1 MAAGGWGWGVGSGWP
16 LAAQA
21 VPGGGGLS
29 PEHAA
34 FLDFLTNRPPV
45 REVVFELSGNRYVV
59 YHPDGSMEDQ
69 SGRRPFV
76 PVRGSLQTE
85 TFFLDFPESRHPQ
98 LSPYVYGESAD
109 YYWTVTTNVVVLA
122 PKEGPGAHPENGVE
136 FSAKNARRDLEGLLM
151 LGLEEAEPGTLN
163 WLTPTSFVA
172 RSAGRWGREP
182 VPVRGQLYLDAA
194 GRPLRLEY
202 QAADPKTL
210 HREVRYTYG
219 EGAGRLPRELV
230 ISGRGLPRFKD
241 KQLRHLTN
249 RIVRLETGVVER
261 VEGRGFV
268 PSMFIPE
275 GDPHQRDLLVHSN
288 GLRYRATELGLILDE
303 GTEPPAWALAGRKPG
318 KVQYFWWATLVVA
331 AGGFVGWWGW
341 RRRRVLTNQP
351 KN

>member
-1 MAAGGWGWGVGSGWP
+1 MAAGGWGWGPGSVWS
-16 LAAQA
+16 LTAQA

-45 REVVFELSGNRYVV
+45 REVVFELSGNRYVG
-59 YHPDGSMEDQ
+59 YLPDGSMLDQ
-69 SGRRPFV
+69 SELWPFV

-85 TFFLDFPESRHPQ
+85 TFFLDYPKSRLPE

-109 YYWTVTTNVVVLA
+109 YYWAVTTNAVVLA
-122 PKEGPGAHPENGVE
+122 PKEGPGAHPENGME
-136 FSAKNARRDLEGLLM
+136 FLAKNARRDLEGLLM
-151 LGLEEAEPGTLN
+151 LGLEEVEPGTLS
-163 WLTPTSFVA
+163 WLTPTSFEA
-172 RSAGRWGREP
+172 RSVDRWVRKP
-182 VPVRGQLYLDAA
+182 VPVQGQLYLDAA

-219 EGAGRLPRELV
+219 EGGRLPRELV

-249 RIVRLETGVVER
+249 RIVRLETGMVER
-261 VEGRGFV
+261 VKGRGFV

-275 GDPHQRDLLVHSN
+275 GDPHQRVLLVDSN
-288 GLRYRATELGLILDE
+288 GLQYRATELGLILDE
-303 GTEPPAWALAGRKPG
+303 GAEPPAWALAGRKPG

-341 RRRRVLTNQP
+341 RRRQAPTNPQ
-351 KN
+351 KD